1 VAGFGC
7 VADDFVEYL
16 VSLYGNRG
24 KPFSSKK
31 KNRSIIASIMHAMLA
46 KI

>member
-31 KNRSIIASIMHAMLA
+31 KIYYILKAQYGGL
-46 KI
+46 K